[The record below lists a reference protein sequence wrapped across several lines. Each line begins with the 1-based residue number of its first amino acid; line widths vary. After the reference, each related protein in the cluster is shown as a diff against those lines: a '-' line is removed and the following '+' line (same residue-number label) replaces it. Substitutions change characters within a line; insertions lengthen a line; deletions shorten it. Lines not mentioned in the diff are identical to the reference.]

1 MSIMAFG
8 PPLTFVPPAEVF
20 IFENRGQQQMEEDP
34 CLDAFYDEQELTA
47 MFSDA
52 PPFTCRSFDVCDA
65 DPCQACMQHLTTV
78 FGNCKRLLTEN
89 KGLVI
94 KHKDRVQT
102 LTESIQLLELH
113 NEQKQRLLDK
123 QTQLVEILSK
133 EKGVNLDGAAGL
145 EEYTVACDRCVYH
158 RDMWRRIRS
167 INLEQQ
173 KRCEMESSKVR
184 DIQQQQGRQLAQM
197 KMMVC
202 RLRTQYEELL
212 LRKDDP
218 FCRDSEILKLRR
230 DLDEAKA
237 MTAGYNRTA
246 FNANNEARMFM
257 EQLDREKAQCNELR
271 AEVSALKSDVC
282 VHKEMLDVLHQT
294 ASPESKEA
302 RQLFALGEC
311 RDLVCRNRM
320 LASSHKTNTLVI
332 QLNEARDRC
341 EQLKEE
347 LSRARADISHW
358 RKLYDAARV
367 PPPLPPKAEQ
377 QASVHWDYDPNVAI
391 PAICLNEEGP
401 EDTPV
406 VPPLAVNQ
414 QVVHIIEQK
423 TKPLVSCI
431 GPTDDLTMR
440 LQSLF
445 ELIPGADAEM
455 DENDMYDEF
464 MLDQEQHRREQT
476 LEEIFA
482 SCHNGAALPENE
494 RKRFRQAVTTK
505 NNSIRSCKRSF
516 SACLRAIGGVMVKR
530 RSRNIWLNF
539 RQTRAPIF
547 KWRGS

>member
-1 MSIMAFG
+1 MDEDSSSE
-8 PPLTFVPPAEVF
+8 TFY
-20 IFENRGQQQMEEDP
+20 NEE
-34 CLDAFYDEQELTA
+34 ELTK
-47 MFSDA
+47 MFSDS
-52 PPFTCRSFDVCDA
+52 PPFTCRSFDVCGA

-89 KGLVI
+89 RELII

-102 LTESIQLLELH
+102 LAGSIQLLELH
-113 NEQKQRLLDK
+113 NEQKQRLLEK
-123 QTQLVEILSK
+123 QTQLVDILSR
-133 EKGVNLDGAAGL
+133 EKSVDVDGIAGL
-145 EEYTVACDRCVYH
+145 EEYTVACNRCVYH
-158 RDMWRRIRS
+158 RDMWRRVRS
-167 INLEQQ
+167 LNLEQQ
-173 KRCEMESSKVR
+173 KRCEMESAKVR
-184 DIQQQQGRQLAQM
+184 AIQQQQGRQLAQM

-202 RLRTQYEELL
+202 RLRTQYDELL

-230 DLDEAKA
+230 DLEEAKA

-271 AEVSALKSDVC
+271 AEVAALKADVSL
-282 VHKEMLDVLHQT
+282 HKEMLEVLRQT

-320 LASSHKTNTLVI
+320 LASSHRTNTLVN
-332 QLNEARDRC
+332 QVNEAQDRC

-347 LSRARADISHW
+347 LARARADTSHW
-358 RKLYDAARV
+358 RKLYDAAARA
-367 PPPLPPKAEQ
+367 PPPASQKE
-377 QASVHWDYDPNVAI
+377 QASVDWDQCDPNVAI
-391 PAICLNEEGP
+391 PAIHLDEEDNP
-401 EDTPV
+401 IPLLH
-406 VPPLAVNQ
+406 PPLAVNQ
-414 QVVHIIEQK
+414 QVVHIMEQK
-423 TKPLVSCI
+423 TKPLVSRI
-431 GPTDDLTMR
+431 GPRDDLTMR

-445 ELIPGADAEM
+445 ELIPGMDAEM

-464 MLDQEQHRREQT
+464 MLDQEHHRREQT

-516 SACLRAIGGVMVKR
+516 SACLRAIGGVMVKK

-547 KWRGS
+547 KWCEHPH